1 MGKIKKN
8 NFYKWAYSDL
18 LTNTQR
24 GILAEYI
31 VATALNIDNKPRI
44 EWDEYDLDYN
54 GLRVEVKSCAYI
66 QAWEQKKHSSIR
78 FAIGEKIKWDKSKRV
93 EGKPAEN
100 KRTEIRERNNDL
112 YVFCLF
118 DHKDR
123 ETADPTN
130 LNQWTFYIAPTK
142 LLNKKLGN
150 QKSLS
155 LSTLDSLGIKRTYSK
170 YIKKIVDNMNEKG
183 DL

>member
-1 MGKIKKN
+1 MGKITHNK
-8 NFYKWAYSDL
+8 FYKWAYGDL

-31 VATALNIDNKPRI
+31 VATALGIDSKSRI
-44 EWDEYDLDYN
+44 EWDEYDLEYN
-54 GLRVEVKSCAYI
+54 NLRVEVKSSAYI
-66 QAWEQKKHSSIR
+66 QAWEQKKHSVIR
-78 FAIGEKIKWDKSKRV
+78 FAIGEKLKWD
-93 EGKPAEN
+93 N
-100 KRTEIRERNNDL
+100 DKRTKVPERNCDL

-130 LNQWTFYIAPTK
+130 LNQWTFYIVPTK
-142 LLNKKLGN
+142 LLNEKLGN

-155 LSTLDSLGIKRTYSK
+155 LSTLESLGIKRTYYK
-170 YIKKIVDNMNEKG
+170 YIRKIVDNMNKEG
-183 DL
+183 EL